1 MKKFTVLQDGDRLHI
16 VVDGYQAQDLK
27 ELVNLLSDF
36 GMSKEGA
43 KMTECKLDDFE
54 PAPEPENISVPP
66 VKDVEPQKV
75 EPAKEEAPVAAA
87 APAETKENEGEA
99 EKLYRK
105 YLNGMKDK
113 NENFI
118 QQAFARDGGE
128 MSFLTPDHKAAFGR
142 AFKEWFTDRYKDD
155 PFKGNVKL
163 QKGFLKLYHKY
174 IEEEIKSLEEQM
186 GFATGTFCK
195 SADND
200 QITVAYDI
208 CREAML
214 KRSSAQ

>member
-1 MKKFTVLQDGDRLHI
+1 MKSFRVMMDGERLHI
-16 VVDGYQAQDLK
+16 VVDGYQGKDLK
-27 ELVNLLSDF
+27 ELVDLLSEF
-36 GMSKEGA
+36 AMSKDGA
-43 KMTECKLDDFE
+43 KMTESHLEDFE
-54 PAPEPENISVPP
+54 PVQEPENIPAPP
-66 VKDVEPQKV
+66 LKDVEPEKA
-75 EPAKEEAPVAAA
+75 EPAKEETPA
-87 APAETKENEGEA
+87 APAETKEDEGEA

-128 MSFLTPDHKAAFGR
+128 MNFLTPDHKTAFGR
-142 AFKEWFTDRYKDD
+142 AFKEWFTDRYKND
-155 PFKGNVKL
+155 PFKGNIKL